1 VASEHSMI
9 SLVHLLTVIAA
20 VLSVAACLSLP
31 RMRRKRLPWFLET
44 KEAERVLAAVSS
56 YAIITINRLS
66 ELTSLADPSTIMIVE
81 ALIEHGRLKA
91 TFDRDAGV
99 V

>member
-1 VASEHSMI
+1 M
-9 SLVHLLTVIAA
+9 
-20 VLSVAACLSLP
+20 
-31 RMRRKRLPWFLET
+31 ET